1 MSHLSAFR
9 SVLTEQGFDAAIVS
23 DRLNQRYLSDFHF
36 DDGFVLVTRGKAYLL
51 TDFRYVEAAHAQCS
65 KELEILTPEQGMLAC
80 IRGILEEGGY
90 VRVAVEEASL
100 SYGDYLNACEKL
112 PNAKLEG
119 GASRMLEEMR
129 LIKDDGELAAMAR
142 AQAVTD
148 AAFAH
153 ILNFIKPEMTEIEI
167 ALELEFFMRRNGA
180 EGTAFDTIAVSGS
193 ASALPHGV
201 PRRVMLERGFLTM
214 DFGARVDGYCSD
226 MTRTVV
232 IGSAT
237 AEEKKL
243 YATVLRAQTEALA
256 AAREGASC
264 AGLDKIARDIIDADP
279 AYKGRFGHSLGHGV
293 GLFIHEN
300 PRLSFRV
307 KPEECLRRGH
317 VVTFEP
323 GIYLEGQFGCRIED
337 MVAICPDGSVKNF
350 TKSPK
355 DLIEI

>member
-23 DRLNQRYLSDFHF
+23 DRLNQRYLSNFAF
-36 DDGFVLVTRGKAYLL
+36 DDGLVLVTRGEAYLL
-51 TDFRYVEAAHAQCS
+51 TDFRYLEAARAECS

-80 IRGILEEGGY
+80 IRGILEESGY
-90 VRVAVEEASL
+90 TRVAVEEASL
-100 SYGDYLNACEKL
+100 SYGDYLNTCEKL
-112 PNAKLEG
+112 PNAKIEG
-119 GASRMLEEMR
+119 GASRMLEDLR
-129 LIKDDGELAAMAR
+129 QIKDEGELETMAR

-180 EGTAFDTIAVSGS
+180 EGTAFETIAVSGS
-193 ASALPHGV
+193 ASSLPHGV
-201 PRRVMLERGFLTM
+201 PRRTKLERGFLTM

-237 AEEKKL
+237 PEEKKL

-256 AAREGASC
+256 AAKEGASC
-264 AGLDKIARDIIDADP
+264 AGLDRIARDIIDAEP
-279 AYKGRFGHSLGHGV
+279 TYKGRFGHSLGHGV

-300 PRLSFRV
+300 PRLSFRA

-323 GIYLEGQFGCRIED
+323 GIYLEGQHGCRIED
-337 MVAICPDGSVKNF
+337 MVAICPDGSVRNF
-350 TKSPK
+350 TKSQK
-355 DLIEI
+355 DLIEL